1 MDIIILVIAI
11 LAVVF
16 GLLLIVAPDI
26 LIKLDEFFNRVFITE
41 DIVFTRRRLF
51 GFILILAGIYLFY
64 NLITVEMWFR

>member
-1 MDIIILVIAI
+1 MEIIILVIAI

-64 NLITVEMWFR
+64 NLATVEMWFR

>member
-26 LIKLDEFFNRVFITE
+26 LIRLDEFFNRVFITE

>member
-1 MDIIILVIAI
+1 MEIIILVIAI

-41 DIVFTRRRLF
+41 DIIFTRRRLF

-64 NLITVEMWFR
+64 NLATVEMWFR